1 MTMLSQYLRA
11 ERRDRTEPIDFYA
24 PGAVD
29 DPEGALL
36 RRRGMLVGTR
46 DRTPPEPPLEGNA
59 LDWD

>member
-11 ERRDRTEPIDFYA
+11 ERRDSTEPVDFYA

-29 DPEGALL
+29 DPEGAV
-36 RRRGMLVGTR
+36 RRRQGMIWGTR
-46 DRTPPEPPLEGNA
+46 DRAAEPPLEGNT